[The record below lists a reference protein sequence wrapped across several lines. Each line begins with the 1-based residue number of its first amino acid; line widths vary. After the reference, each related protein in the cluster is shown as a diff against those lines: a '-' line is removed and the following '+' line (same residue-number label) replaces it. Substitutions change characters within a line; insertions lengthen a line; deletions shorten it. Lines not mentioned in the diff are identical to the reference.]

1 MTLELNRAMLRRF
14 GGVYQHH
21 TECRGAQGSAR
32 LSPYLGGQEKY
43 SMGRM
48 GWGTKSM
55 LGLLGLRNE
64 QELAKRKKT
73 VCQAEG
79 RAGS

>member
-1 MTLELNRAMLRRF
+1 
-14 GGVYQHH
+14 
-21 TECRGAQGSAR
+21 
-32 LSPYLGGQEKY
+32 
-43 SMGRM
+43 
-48 GWGTKSM
+48 M

-64 QELAKRKKT
+64 QELAKRKET